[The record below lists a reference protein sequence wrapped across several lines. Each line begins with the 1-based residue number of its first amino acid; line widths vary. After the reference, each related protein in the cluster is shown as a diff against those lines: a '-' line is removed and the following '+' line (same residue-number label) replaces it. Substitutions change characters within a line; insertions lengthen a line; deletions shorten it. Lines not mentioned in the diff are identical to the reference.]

1 MTTEQQLM
9 VSSNSAS
16 GVPIDDKSFVRK
28 PEDVLDKLGTR
39 HKGLI
44 TAIVSCSFV
53 WGFGALSIMSSAF
66 TSIDCGNCTDTM
78 LTVVSEFGLRG
89 DRAYLAEWSTSFFMI
104 GNMIGGCTLSHAADR
119 FGRRPI
125 LLLCL
130 TFQALSALLASF
142 SKSVHIFSICRLLQ
156 GACYTGA
163 NLVAWVAAYE
173 HTHTDFRS
181 FTTFFFGATWVIGY
195 SAVALMVYLS
205 STWRQ
210 LMIATALSTLVFT
223 VWCWRFV
230 PETLHFL
237 VSKRNTARIHKWFVG
252 IEYSPHHTDIT
263 NLLHRSNDSPSSQS
277 GSFFHE
283 VWKHKIFIAYCIIQ
297 LYLWTC
303 DNFIYFGLSLY
314 STQLAGNRYANYL
327 LMGLV
332 ELPAYILGPISLE
345 RFGRKVVVSGTHFLA
360 AACFLLP
367 VFSEGCVQQ
376 EWSSCA
382 SYWLRID
389 KIKTSWNSQTR
400 NI

>member
-181 FTTFFFGATWVIGY
+181 FTTFFFGAT
-195 SAVALMVYLS
+195 
-205 STWRQ
+205 
-210 LMIATALSTLVFT
+210 
-223 VWCWRFV
+223 
-230 PETLHFL
+230 
-237 VSKRNTARIHKWFVG
+237 
-252 IEYSPHHTDIT
+252 
-263 NLLHRSNDSPSSQS
+263 
-277 GSFFHE
+277 
-283 VWKHKIFIAYCIIQ
+283 
-297 LYLWTC
+297 TC

-345 RFGRKVVVSGTHFLA
+345 R
-360 AACFLLP
+360 
-367 VFSEGCVQQ
+367 
-376 EWSSCA
+376 
-382 SYWLRID
+382 
-389 KIKTSWNSQTR
+389 
-400 NI
+400 